1 MHSISIYKVNS
12 SILDSVSFISINL
25 QISSNGYYPLHASFR
40 MGYMFTC
47 RMNKKKKN
55 LLLFLGKTTTY
66 YLSLHTFAS
75 KEFLII
81 FVMTRD
87 IVKKIS
93 KYVLTAVIITSAFEE
108 LSDVGWIMYVV
119 GIAGALI
126 ILGLSILIIHML
138 NENK

>member
-1 MHSISIYKVNS
+1 
-12 SILDSVSFISINL
+12 
-25 QISSNGYYPLHASFR
+25 
-40 MGYMFTC
+40 
-47 RMNKKKKN
+47 MNKKKKN

-75 KEFLII
+75 KDFLFI
-81 FVMTRD
+81 FVMSRD

-93 KYVLTAVIITSAFEE
+93 VWEKVSDFLMDISKYVLTAIIITSAFDE

-126 ILGLSILIIHML
+126 ILGLSVLIIHML
-138 NENK
+138 NKNK